1 MRFPQ
6 FSRSFVRRARG
17 LSFSVVAV
25 SFGFAFACSNEHLG
39 RPCDPGTPAPAG
51 TAGGQIVTVAS
62 PALECP
68 SHICVGATNPQGTG
82 ALCSAGCE
90 SSADG
95 FRERADVETVT
106 LLLTLEQ
113 VGLGRALIVTLLQD
127 AVVLGAESLAQHGCP
142 ALPHRH
148 RRQQGDDNDGDDCDQ
163 DPRPGSH
170 RVLLC
175 IGLPR

>member
-90 SSADG
+90 SSADCADGEIGQTGNPSDTRCKDG
-95 FRERADVETVT
+95 FVCLVPTTVGDFACQKLCVCRDFVVEPPGGF
-106 LLLTLEQ
+106 Q
-113 VGLGRALIVTLLQD
+113 KPA
-127 AVVLGAESLAQHGCP
+127 ACP
-142 ALPHRH
+142 
-148 RRQQGDDNDGDDCDQ
+148 
-163 DPRPGSH
+163 
-170 RVLLC
+170 
-175 IGLPR
+175 